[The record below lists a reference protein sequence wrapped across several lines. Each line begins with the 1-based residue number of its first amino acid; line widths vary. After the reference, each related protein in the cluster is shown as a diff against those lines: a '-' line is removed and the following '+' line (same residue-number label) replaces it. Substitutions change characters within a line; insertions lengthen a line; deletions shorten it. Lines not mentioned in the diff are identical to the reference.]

1 MFLSCLCFRDLRKR
15 TCRESAQ
22 QFEPLVMKVLQKQN
36 RCRKRG
42 GCRATGGSCGILGFF
57 YIFFHNSQNSCIKN
71 MTYVAVPIK
80 TAPVYR
86 LWCRRAETRRLMC
99 FLRRLL
105 KLHLLAFIP
114 SVSKWCSNVAWL
126 NDLRFL
132 FLRSVKIDKRQ
143 QFGHELV
150 KILPACRRPSFLI
163 GYISVGCYRCP
174 WSPLISFSFHFMK
187 RHLRLAQF
195 Y

>member
-36 RCRKRG
+36 RCRNREAAG
-42 GCRATGGSCGILGFF
+42 RPGAAVAFWVF

-71 MTYVAVPIK
+71 MTYVAVSIK

-86 LWCRRAETRRLMC
+86 LWCRRAETRRLIC

-132 FLRSVKIDKRQ
+132 FLRSIKIDKRQ

-150 KILPACRRPSFLI
+150 NPAGVS
-163 GYISVGCYRCP
+163 
-174 WSPLISFSFHFMK
+174 SP
-187 RHLRLAQF
+187 
-195 Y
+195 

>member
-36 RCRKRG
+36 RCRKQG

-57 YIFFHNSQNSCIKN
+57 TFSFTTHKILASKTWHMLQFQLK
-71 MTYVAVPIK
+71 K

-86 LWCRRAETRRLMC
+86 LWCRRAETRRLIC

-132 FLRSVKIDKRQ
+132 FLRSIKIDKRQ

-150 KILPACRRPSFLI
+150 NPAGVS
-163 GYISVGCYRCP
+163 
-174 WSPLISFSFHFMK
+174 SP
-187 RHLRLAQF
+187 
-195 Y
+195 